1 MEQYE
6 RQKQIL
12 DYLSS
17 HHSSTVKELAVL
29 LYSSEASIRRDISK
43 LETAGRVERIYGS
56 VLLAGHENCVV
67 PVDLRDA
74 ANSERKE
81 YIAKMA
87 ADMVQDGGTIILDAS
102 TTVFRICRYIRDRKH
117 LSVITNNLRVCEA
130 LADAEGIQVYCTG
143 GTFIPA
149 SRCFLGANAED
160 YIRKVKA
167 DILFFS
173 SQGISADGL
182 ITDVSEAEISMRNVM
197 RKQARK
203 KVFLCDS
210 TKFGIEKPFVMCAK
224 DEIDMILSDKHLP
237 FAD

>member
-12 DYLSS
+12 DYLSV
-17 HHSSTVKELAVL
+17 HNSSTVKELAAQ

-74 ANSERKE
+74 ANGERKE
-81 YIAKMA
+81 IIAKRA
-87 ADMVQDGGTIILDAS
+87 AEMIHDGDTVILDAS
-102 TTVFRICRYIRDRKH
+102 TTAFRICRHIRDRKH

-143 GTFIPA
+143 GTFNA
-149 SRCFLGANAED
+149 GSRCFLGANAED
-160 YIRKVKA
+160 YIRKIKA
-167 DILFFS
+167 DLLFFS
-173 SQGISADGL
+173 SQGISDDGI
-182 ITDVSEAEISMRNVM
+182 ITDVSESEISMRKVM
-197 RKQARK
+197 LKHAKK

-210 TKFGIEKPFVMCAK
+210 TKLGIEKPFVMCTK
-224 DEIDMILSDKHLP
+224 DDVDLILSDKT
-237 FAD
+237 